1 MWEVKADPRSG
12 IKDGCPV
19 VAIVAILLPHTGAVQ
34 GASLPLPVAQA
45 AHRGSK
51 NINTLPSTTSAST
64 ASGGGGGSGGGLK
77 CGIVAIDSAGVVTL
91 WDLAV
96 LVPKSFGS
104 KSGPSCLL
112 RLCLYDHPAVL
123 FQLPTYGY
131 DNGYSYDN
139 GPSSKATPPSPST
152 GSTVIGLC
160 PFPRSTEPES
170 GIVPKGLTGSKDNDV
185 LCVTFSNGRVMLLDL
200 LKRRIGE
207 TSSMHVFCDVFSYH
221 ACTAHTK
228 IVNILHFL
236 FLFLLLFLLLFLFL
250 FLYLFLFLSFSL
262 LSPCILGANLSSIG
276 GGCHCTHS
284 HRSESFKRAA
294 GTGGGGSGREGNGIE
309 SDWCVCGHGS
319 VDWSRQSVCS
329 SNSSSSSSSISSSI
343 SNIIIP
349 DLISTVTTLAPVLG
363 AVVPP
368 WPGGLC
374 ITTVPH
380 IAPTTAHASTSLRF
394 LDLSRKPRQ
403 VSLCSVV

>member
-19 VAIVAILLPHTGAVQ
+19 VAIVAVLLPHTGAVH
-34 GASLPLPVAQA
+34 GASLPLPVAQS
-45 AHRGSK
+45 AHRGSE
-51 NINTLPSTTSAST
+51 NINALPSTTRTSTSTST
-64 ASGGGGGSGGGLK
+64 ASRGGGGSGLK
-77 CGIVAIDSAGVVTL
+77 CGIVAIDSAGVVTV

-96 LVPKSFGS
+96 LVPKSFGT

-131 DNGYSYDN
+131 SYENGYGYDN
-139 GPSSKATPPSPST
+139 GPSSKAPLPST

-160 PFPRSTEPES
+160 PFPRSTESEHER
-170 GIVPKGLTGSKDNDV
+170 VPKGLTDSKDNDV

-200 LKRRIGE
+200 VKRRIGE
-207 TSSMHVFCDVFSYH
+207 TSYIHVCCDALSYH
-221 ACTAHTK
+221 ACTAHTR
-228 IVNILHFL
+228 IANILHFL
-236 FLFLLLFLLLFLFL
+236 FLPFLTD
-250 FLYLFLFLSFSL
+250 
-262 LSPCILGANLSSIG
+262 LGANLSSIG
-276 GGCHCTHS
+276 GCCQCSHS
-284 HRSESFKRAA
+284 HKSESFKRAA
-294 GTGGGGSGREGNGIE
+294 AAAAGGGGSAGREGDGLE

-329 SNSSSSSSSISSSI
+329 SSSSSSSSSISIIS

-349 DLISTVTTLAPVLG
+349 DLISSVTTLAPVLG

-380 IAPTTAHASTSLRF
+380 IALTTAHASTSLRF
-394 LDLSRKPRQ
+394 LDLSRKPGQ